1 MNLRFKLIIIFL
13 IFGSVCAQQK
23 YLSPEDVK
31 VEWKNYTTFQ
41 RQELVNFATFLYDEE
56 FYERALLVY
65 FQFLYKYPGD
75 ELEMAAYFKI
85 GKCYEMMGDW
95 DLAKNYYN
103 RIIERMPSESVAS
116 KAAKYQ
122 LYYISLET
130 KDHNKIVE
138 KTFGTTDPYDL
149 IFRAYAH
156 FEMLEWEESKLA
168 FKSAQAAFDHGHYTK
183 LIKSWYSAIKTAENA
198 PLKSKTPA
206 LLSSLFPGGGFL
218 YLKQKENAIGTMG
231 ASFLIT
237 AAIISSSAISQ
248 KNKLSLNNNKQMV
261 IPMSGDIVSK
271 EGLFH
276 SSSGYLLPGNLK
288 LSSNKSSIIVPP
300 AILLLGLY
308 SGSIWKSV
316 HDIDAANKKLTYRFT
331 ERVTK
336 KLSINRFMDYEIPD
350 FIIK

>member
-1 MNLRFKLIIIFL
+1 MKLKIIIIFL
-13 IFGSVCAQQK
+13 LLDSMSSQQK

-31 VEWKNYTTFQ
+31 SEWQDYTSFQ

-85 GKCYEMMGDW
+85 GKCYEMMENW
-95 DLAKNYYN
+95 DLAENYYN
-103 RIIERMPSESVAS
+103 RIIEKAPEGSVESNAAS
-116 KAAKYQ
+116 YQ
-122 LYYISLET
+122 LHYISLET
-130 KDHNKIVE
+130 EEYNKVIE
-138 KTFGTTDPYDL
+138 KTSETSDPYNL

-156 FEMLEWEESKLA
+156 FEMLEWEDSKLSFRA
-168 FKSAQAAFDHGHYTK
+168 AQASFDHDYYSK
-183 LIKSWYSAIKTAENA
+183 QINSWYSAIKTAENA

-231 ASFLIT
+231 ASFLISV
-237 AAIISSSAISQ
+237 AMVSSSLISQ
-248 KNKLSLNNNKQMV
+248 KNTLSITDNKQMV
-261 IPMSGDIVSK
+261 VPMSGGILSK
-271 EGLFH
+271 DDSFY

-288 LSSNKSSIIVPP
+288 LSSTKGSILVPP
-300 AILLLGLY
+300 AVLFLGLY
-308 SGSIWKSV
+308 FGSMWKSV
-316 HDIDAANKKLTYRFT
+316 YDIDEANQKLVRRFT
-331 ERVTK
+331 GRVTK
-336 KLSINRFMDYEIPD
+336 KLSIYKFMDYEIPE